1 MVSAILRT
9 GQYANCSHG
18 IPWTCQCI
26 KCDLIGA
33 IATINRWKPVVQEA
47 EKVVR
52 ELTERVGQTTEEQ
65 R

>member
-1 MVSAILRT
+1 MSET
-9 GQYANCSHG
+9 CSHG

-47 EKVVR
+47 ERVVR
-52 ELTERVGQTTEEQ
+52 ELTKRVEGET
-65 R
+65 